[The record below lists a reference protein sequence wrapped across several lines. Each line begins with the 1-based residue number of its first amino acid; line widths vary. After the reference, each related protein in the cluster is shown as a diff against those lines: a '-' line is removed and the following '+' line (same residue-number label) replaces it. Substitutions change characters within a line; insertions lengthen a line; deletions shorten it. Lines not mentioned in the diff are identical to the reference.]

1 MSTFLSEDILNR
13 LTGTRHRKSRG
24 PQLTVRAGGRSWS
37 VVRATAR
44 GFVMERGARPLPG
57 RVDLYD
63 GERHVVQ
70 GLAVRG
76 EEADGEIAYEFK
88 WRVAPRPTAP
98 LDFAMDADPDFDG
111 TGAVALIAR

>member
-1 MSTFLSEDILNR
+1 MSTFLSKDILNG
-13 LTGTRHRKSRG
+13 LTGTQPRKVRG
-24 PQLTVRAGGRSWS
+24 PQLTVRAGGRSWP

-44 GFVMERGARPLPG
+44 GFVMERGAQPLPG

-88 WRVAPRPTAP
+88 WRAVPRPTAP
-98 LDFAMDADPDFDG
+98 LDFATEGDPAFDG